1 MRRSFWKT
9 VIILAVIGIS
19 VASLYPPGK
28 KINLGLDLRGG
39 MHLVL
44 RVETSKIPE
53 EARKG
58 ALERA
63 LEVLRNRIDEFGVK
77 EPVLQRQGKDKILI
91 QLPGITE
98 RKRAIKL
105 IGQTALLEFKLVSK
119 EPELVKRALEGNI
132 PAGYELKYLNNEPL
146 LVEKSATLT
155 GEYLVNAE
163 VRFDPSRFNQPIVG
177 IKFNSKGARKFSRI
191 TAENVGRRLAI
202 ILDGKVQSAPVI
214 KEKIPSGEAII
225 SGRFGLQ
232 EAKDLAIVLKA
243 GALPAPL
250 VIEEERTVG
259 PLLGKD
265 SIAKGMKAIAIGGI
279 AVAIFMV
286 LYYLLAGIVALIAL
300 VFNILI
306 IFGALGYFGAT
317 LTLPGIAG
325 IVLTIGMAVDANVL
339 IYERIREE
347 LRLGKTLAASVQ
359 AGYKKAF
366 LTIFDANLT
375 TLIAALIL
383 FQFGTGPIR
392 GFATTLS
399 IGIAASM
406 FTALFV
412 TRVIFD
418 FFTSRGLKKLP
429 MMSFFPRVP
438 KFKLISKRYVAYIIS
453 LSIIT
458 VGVISFVKRGDK
470 NFGIDFTGGVLQE
483 YEFKVNVST
492 NDIRELLKEINL
504 GDSLIQKVKDTN
516 RFIIRAYTGTTE
528 EMVTKFKA
536 GFGEDN
542 VLLLRTESVG
552 AMVGRDL
559 RKKAI
564 SAIAFALIAMCL
576 YISIRFRF
584 KFAIAAIIALVHDIL
599 VSAGAMS
606 FTGREFS
613 LPVIAALL
621 TIVGYS
627 INDTIVV
634 FVRIRENMRLQRK
647 MKFGELVDLSIN
659 QTLSR
664 TLLTSLTTLL
674 TVVSLFVFG
683 GEVINPFAF
692 VLLVGVII
700 GTYSSIFI
708 ASPVI
713 VDWIRGK
720 KA

>member
-9 VIILAVIGIS
+9 VIILAVVSIS
-19 VASLYPPGK
+19 IVSLYPLNE
-28 KINLGLDLRGG
+28 KINLGLDLKGG

-58 ALERA
+58 ALDRA

-77 EPVLQRQGKDKILI
+77 EPILQKQGKDKILI
-91 QLPGITE
+91 QLPGVTE
-98 RKRAIKL
+98 RDRAIKL

-132 PAGYELKYLNNEPL
+132 PAGYELKYMDEESL
-146 LVEKSATLT
+146 LVEKAASLT

-163 VRFDPSRFNQPIVG
+163 VRFDQSKFNQPIVG

-191 TAENVGRRLAI
+191 TADNVGKRLAI
-202 ILDGKVQSAPVI
+202 ILDGKIQSAPVI
-214 KEKIPSGEAII
+214 REKIPSGEAVI

-259 PLLGKD
+259 PLLGRD
-265 SIAKGMKAIAIGGI
+265 SIAKGMQAIAIGGV
-279 AVAIFMV
+279 AVTVFMV
-286 LYYLLAGIVALIAL
+286 LYYFLAGIVALIAL

-359 AGYKKAF
+359 AGYQKVF

-375 TLIAALIL
+375 TLIAAVIL
-383 FQFGTGPIR
+383 FQFGTGPIK

-418 FFTSRGLKKLP
+418 FLTSKGLKRLP
-429 MMSFFPRVP
+429 MLSIFPKVP
-438 KFKLISKRYVAYIIS
+438 KFKFISKRYVAYIIS

-458 VGVISFVKRGDK
+458 IGVVSFVKRGDK
-470 NFGIDFTGGVLQE
+470 NFGIDFTGGILQE
-483 YEFKVNVST
+483 YEFKVDAST
-492 NDIRELLKEINL
+492 NDIRDLLKEINL

-516 RFIIRAYTGTTE
+516 RFIIRTYAGTTE
-528 EMVTKFKA
+528 EMVAKFKS
-536 GFGEDN
+536 GFGKDN
-542 VLLLRTESVG
+542 VVLLRTESVG

-564 SAIAFALIAMCL
+564 SAIVFALIAMCL
-576 YISIRFRF
+576 YIAIRFKFR
-584 KFAIAAIIALVHDIL
+584 FAIAAIIALVHDVL

-634 FVRIRENMRLQRK
+634 FVRIREDMRLNRK

-692 VLLVGVII
+692 VLLVGVIV
-700 GTYSSIFI
+700 GTYSSVFI

-720 KA
+720 KV